1 MNSSF
6 FNFDKMLT
14 PSIIKIVFIIVSV
27 LTILLGFGFIVS
39 GINSMY
45 GGGSLVFL
53 GLALIVVGP
62 LFTRIYCETLIVV
75 FKMHEAL
82 HKMAE
87 IKSQE

>member
-53 GLALIVVGP
+53 GTSINCGGSHYLRA
-62 LFTRIYCETLIVV
+62 FTV
-75 FKMHEAL
+75 KP
-82 HKMAE
+82 
-87 IKSQE
+87 